1 MTDSVASI
9 SFNFCTS
16 YNQHQELS
24 MDNLNMGRANFDTT
38 NISEADLERLRE
50 NFEFFNNLQLQL
62 ISQSE
67 SRHARA
73 DSTLLYKMRK
83 KICWSCHASAADLG
97 TKLFKCSSCR
107 KARYCDTECQ
117 EDDWGR
123 HKEFCGQVHEIR
135 RQRQLAQGG
144 DS

>member
-1 MTDSVASI
+1 
-9 SFNFCTS
+9 
-16 YNQHQELS
+16 
-24 MDNLNMGRANFDTT
+24 MDILNMARANFDTN
-38 NISEADLERLRE
+38 NISEAYLDILRE
-50 NFEFFNNLQLQL
+50 NLEVYNSLQLQL

-67 SRHARA
+67 SRQAQARA

-107 KARYCDTECQ
+107 KARYCDPECQ

-123 HKEFCGQVHEIR
+123 HRQFCGQVREIR

>member
-1 MTDSVASI
+1 
-9 SFNFCTS
+9 
-16 YNQHQELS
+16 
-24 MDNLNMGRANFDTT
+24 MDILNMAWANFDTT
-38 NISEADLERLRE
+38 DVSEADLDRLRE
-50 NFEFFNNLQLQL
+50 NVEFYNNLQLQL

-67 SRHARA
+67 SRQAQARA
-73 DSTLLYKMRK
+73 GSTLLYKMRK

-123 HKEFCGQVHEIR
+123 HREFCGQVHEIR

-144 DS
+144 GVH